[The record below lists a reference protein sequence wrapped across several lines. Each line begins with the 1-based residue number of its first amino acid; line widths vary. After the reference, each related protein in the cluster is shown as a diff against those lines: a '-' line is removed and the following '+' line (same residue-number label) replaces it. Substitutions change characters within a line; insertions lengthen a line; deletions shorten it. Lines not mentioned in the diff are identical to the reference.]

1 LPNSREKLEVPFSNV
16 SSFRIVVSALNEIV
30 EVSDDC
36 SAGNY
41 QIKVRLTVRLLL
53 ILFFVLVAF
62 SPVTRAAAQTQTFTT
77 SAGPVKITPL
87 NHASTLIEAGGK
99 VIYLDPA
106 KPSKFDGNTKAD
118 LILITDIHGDHMDP
132 DSIKEISKPDTEI
145 FAPPAVVQTVTT
157 AKPIANGENKTWG
170 GWTIEAIPAYNL
182 KRGPE
187 PGKLFHDKGR
197 GNGYVLTYGGKR
209 FYFSGDTE
217 GIPEMR
223 ALKNIDVAFVCMNL
237 PYTMPP
243 EEAADAVKAFHPKV
257 VIPYHY
263 RGSDLSVFQKALE
276 GTGIEVRIL
285 EWYPK

>member
-1 LPNSREKLEVPFSNV
+1 MKAIVLTLTSVTV
-16 SSFRIVVSALNEIV
+16 SLIMSA
-30 EVSDDC
+30 
-36 SAGNY
+36 
-41 QIKVRLTVRLLL
+41 
-53 ILFFVLVAF
+53 FVL
-62 SPVTRAAAQTQTFTT
+62 AADQTQTFPT

-99 VIYLDPA
+99 TIYLDPA
-106 KPSKFDGNTKAD
+106 KPVKFSGLPKAD
-118 LILITDIHGDHMDP
+118 LILITDITGAHMDP
-132 DSIKEISKPDTEI
+132 DSIQDASKSDPEI
-145 FAPPAVVQTVTT
+145 FAAPAVVQTVTT
-157 AKPIANGENKTWG
+157 AKPIANGETKTWQ
-170 GWTIEAIPAYNL
+170 GWTIEGIPAYNL
-182 KRGPE
+182 TRGPA

-217 GIPEMR
+217 GVPEMR

-243 EEAADAVKAFHPKV
+243 EEAADAVKAFHPKI

-263 RGSDLSVFQKALE
+263 RGSDLTVFQKALQ
-276 GTGIEVRIL
+276 GSGIEVRLL

>member
-1 LPNSREKLEVPFSNV
+1 MKLIAFGTAFMALV
-16 SSFRIVVSALNEIV
+16 SM
-30 EVSDDC
+30 
-36 SAGNY
+36 
-41 QIKVRLTVRLLL
+41 
-53 ILFFVLVAF
+53 AF
-62 SPVTRAAAQTQTFTT
+62 NIQATAQTQTFST
-77 SAGPVKITPL
+77 SAGEVKITPL
-87 NHASTLIEAGGK
+87 YHASTRIEAGGK

-106 KPSKFDGNTKAD
+106 KPAKLDGPKAD

-132 DSIKEISKPDTEI
+132 DSIKDVSKSGTEI
-145 FAPPAVVQTVTT
+145 FAPPAVVATVT
-157 AKPIANGENKTWG
+157 AGKPIANGETKTWG

-182 KRGPE
+182 KRGPAE
-187 PGKLFHDKGR
+187 GKLFHDKGR

-217 GIPEMR
+217 GVPEMR

-243 EEAADAVKAFHPKV
+243 EEAAEAVKAFHPKI

-263 RGSDLSVFQKALE
+263 RGSDLSAFQKGLE
-276 GTGIEVRIL
+276 GTGIEVRVL

>member
-1 LPNSREKLEVPFSNV
+1 MKPF
-16 SSFRIVVSALNEIV
+16 L
-30 EVSDDC
+30 
-36 SAGNY
+36 
-41 QIKVRLTVRLLL
+41 
-53 ILFFVLVAF
+53 LVASLVF
-62 SPVTRAAAQTQTFTT
+62 SSVLASAAASTQTFST
-77 SAGPVKITPL
+77 SSGPVKITPL
-87 NHASTLIEAGGK
+87 YHASTLIEAGGK

-106 KPSKFDGNTKAD
+106 KPAKLGDLPKAD
-118 LILITDIHGDHMDP
+118 LILITDIHQDHMDP
-132 DSIKEISKPDTEI
+132 ASIAAVSKPGTEI
-145 FAPPAVVQTVTT
+145 IAAPAVTKSVTSAT
-157 AKPIANGENKTWG
+157 PLANGQSKSWQ
-170 GWTIEAIPAYNL
+170 GWMIEAIPAYNL

-217 GIPEMR
+217 GVPEMR

-243 EEAADAVKAFHPKV
+243 DEAAEAVKAFHPKI

-263 RGSDLSVFQKALE
+263 RGSDLTVFKKGLE

-285 EWYPK
+285 DWYPQ

>member
-1 LPNSREKLEVPFSNV
+1 MKLILTFV
-16 SSFRIVVSALNEIV
+16 S
-30 EVSDDC
+30 
-36 SAGNY
+36 
-41 QIKVRLTVRLLL
+41 LLL
-53 ILFFVLVAF
+53 LASFAI
-62 SPVTRAAAQTQTFTT
+62 AADTQTFST

-87 NHASTLIEAGGK
+87 FHASTLIEAGGK
-99 VIYLDPA
+99 TIYLDPA
-106 KPSKFDGNTKAD
+106 KPAKLSDQPKAD

-132 DSIKEISKPDTEI
+132 SSIASVSKSGTEI
-145 FAPPAVVQTVTT
+145 IASTAVTKTVTNAT
-157 AKPIANGENKTWG
+157 PLANGQSKSWQ

-187 PGKLFHDKGR
+187 PGKLFHDQGR

-217 GIPEMR
+217 GVPEMR

-243 EEAADAVKAFHPKV
+243 EEAADAVKAFHPKI

-263 RGSDLSVFQKALE
+263 RGSDLSVFKKGLE
-276 GTGIEVRIL
+276 GTGIEVREL
-285 EWYPK
+285 NWYPQ